1 MKKICSLFLFLLI
14 ILAISV
20 PVGATSNDLPEE
32 GMVNGRSVYSYSM
45 GEIQTLLLDY
55 FKENDISLEP
65 GTMDYYSYICEQML
79 GDTDEGLRNSPYW
92 RLFHSYMAVYK
103 NEAELA
109 YLANYNASMMM
120 NDESILDTD
129 AAQTV
134 AFSNSFLS
142 STIGEIRNNMLE
154 MDAAAVSEREKV
166 GISPLSLYD
175 ASAAV
180 EYALTYADSHNRN
193 YDFFPLADCANFVSQ
208 CLLAGGKPM
217 RGSCTSGGA
226 HEDTIN
232 WYHIKVGSII
242 KPFGYST
249 SWTVCG
255 DFKKY
260 WQTKCSGYYFKSSL
274 PDLVATCS
282 VGDVV
287 QLCDEDTIVPYHTI
301 IISDKSEDSIWYC
314 AHTENRNNVKGTASI
329 LKPTENDFIIY
340 KF

>member
-1 MKKICSLFLFLLI
+1 MKKICSLFLSLFI

-32 GMVNGRSVYSYSM
+32 KMVNGRSVYAYSM
-45 GEIQTLLLDY
+45 GEIQALLIDY
-55 FKENDISLEP
+55 FEENGILYQP
-65 GTMDYYSYICEQML
+65 GTMDYYSFICEQLL
-79 GDTDEGLRNSPYW
+79 GETDEGLQASPYW
-92 RLFHSYMAVYK
+92 KLFHAYMAVYK
-103 NEAELA
+103 NEAERA
-109 YLANYNASMMM
+109 YMANYNMSLMME
-120 NDESILDTD
+120 DESILDAN

-134 AFSNSFLS
+134 VSSNDFLS

-180 EYALTYADSHNRN
+180 EYALTYADSHNKD
-193 YDFFPLADCANFVSQ
+193 YDFFSVADCANFVSQ
-208 CLLAGGKPM
+208 CLFAGGMPM
-217 RGSCTSGGA
+217 RGSCTSSGA
-226 HEDTIN
+226 YEDTIN
-232 WYHIKVGSII
+232 WYHIKLGSII
-242 KPFGYST
+242 KTFGYTT

-274 PDLVATCS
+274 PDLVDTCS

-287 QLCDEDTIVPYHTI
+287 QLCNEDTIVPYHTI

-314 AHTENRNNVKGTASI
+314 AHTTNRNNVKGTASL